1 MLTFADEFIV
11 EGFSKT
17 PRTNLNAMFKTCPVC
32 GKELR
37 VIDEREYRLK
47 TYDGKKI
54 VYFEKESCMRKF
66 LANVDCKIK
75 RRKHIGEEAMERYR
89 QKRMAKI
96 KQFGQPFWEDWMAG
110 MTQKEIAAKYNQ
122 SPWFVYK
129 WLKAYREVMA
139 L

>member
-32 GKELR
+32 GKEFR

-54 VYFEKESCMRKF
+54 VYFEKRK
-66 LANVDCKIK
+66 LYA
-75 RRKHIGEEAMERYR
+75 
-89 QKRMAKI
+89 
-96 KQFGQPFWEDWMAG
+96 
-110 MTQKEIAAKYNQ
+110 
-122 SPWFVYK
+122 
-129 WLKAYREVMA
+129 
-139 L
+139 

>member
-32 GKELR
+32 GKEFR
-37 VIDEREYRLK
+37 VIDKREYRLK

-75 RRKHIGEEAMERYR
+75 RRKHIGAEAMERYR
-89 QKRMAKI
+89 QRRMEKI
-96 KQFGQPFWEDWMAG
+96 KRFGKTFWEDWQNGLTIKKIAEKH
-110 MTQKEIAAKYNQ
+110 QCKEH
-122 SPWFVYK
+122 FVYK
-129 WLKAYREVMA
+129 WIHAYREAMI
-139 L
+139 